1 MELLKISKPPLI
13 ACLALP
19 LLLAPAFIPFDAGG
33 LGIIA
38 AAVLLAT
45 GAGFVWWTQDMPSPE
60 SSRLLLLAAAAI
72 ALAWTVTGFFFA
84 GPVFLR
90 ALAAASCFVL
100 PSLLKSAWK
109 SFLPIFEQQLKLWQS
124 KGILPMEKAVIF
136 LNSLPVE
143 IRMMRSFAGG
153 MIGKAPLIAPAN
165 MELGEVFAHFLEDA
179 EQVQRTALPPGKLAW
194 SFHTARVG
202 RLPRYLD
209 PTLSLLENK
218 VPANSVITATAI
230 EVTPLLS
237 ASLTT

>member
-1 MELLKISKPPLI
+1 MEIIKILKPQLI
-13 ACLALP
+13 ACLLLP
-19 LLLAPAFIPFDAGG
+19 LLLAPAIIPFDAGG
-33 LGIIA
+33 LGIVATALLIA
-38 AAVLLAT
+38 LGVGFAWWAQEVAA
-45 GAGFVWWTQDMPSPE
+45 Q

-72 ALAWTVTGFFFA
+72 AAVWTITGLFFD

-100 PSLLKSAWK
+100 PSVVRSAWK

-124 KGILPMEKAVIF
+124 KGLLPMEKAVIF

-143 IRMMRSFAGG
+143 IRMMRSMAGG
-153 MIGKAPLIAPAN
+153 VIGKAPLIAPAN

-179 EQVQRTALPPGKLAW
+179 EKVQRTALPPGKLAW
-194 SFHTARVG
+194 SFHTSRVG

-209 PTLSLLENK
+209 PTLSLVENK

-230 EVTPLLS
+230 EITPILS
-237 ASLTT
+237 ASINP